1 MNVHRD
7 GNWLHIECD
16 ENITLQ
22 EFCERAYLPVRKVN
36 QMIQLKKCLIDQ
48 KHCMMSDTLQ
58 HKTLSLCLF
67 EEEEIEL
74 EEPIERYEDA
84 PKSLIEKIKSTSF
97 IKKAAKAMAGIV
109 AGVLIIAGVSGLSQK
124 DKNNMNVITEETEEK
139 DEEQEIEEETV
150 VKEETAEETKDTK
163 SMIEQ
168 MQEDALQDI
177 IDKGTEANVH
187 QDVFTAASNE
197 NEKKVGNNTLSW
209 ENATPGGIYAV
220 KDNEK
225 VKINLQDAEKYINE
239 GYDIVSAYINEGEII
254 GFDKL
259 ELTQGLGS
267 TEKTR

>member
-1 MNVHRD
+1 M
-7 GNWLHIECD
+7 IELVS
-16 ENITLQ
+16 EIAAKHMEISTRQ
-22 EFCERAYLPVRKVN
+22 EQV
-36 QMIQLKKCLIDQ
+36 
-48 KHCMMSDTLQ
+48 
-58 HKTLSLCLF
+58 

-124 DKNNMNVITEETEEK
+124 DKNNMNVITEETKEK

-168 MQEDALQDI
+168 MQEDALQEI
-177 IDKGTEANVH
+177 ITAGKEANVH

-197 NEKKVGNNTLSW
+197 NEKKVGNNTTSW